1 MGFHYHGNHNVFL
14 VVPVAVPEEPVMLQ
28 PKKPAK
34 RAAHRAISADQAM
47 LAANKYLLFHY
58 PTMFTGAL
66 PRRLKLPT
74 YDVWVVPIVLTH
86 PDRGIVGEAGLVAV
100 DAHSGQVVGS
110 TPRAEVVAA
119 GKRLREAKHYDLET
133 ASLPPRTV

>member
-1 MGFHYHGNHNVFL
+1 M
-14 VVPVAVPEEPVMLQ
+14 PQ
-28 PKKPAK
+28 PKKSAK
-34 RAAHRAISADQAM
+34 RPAHRAISAGQAM

-74 YDVWVVPIVLTH
+74 YDVWIVPIVLTH
-86 PDRGIVGEAGLVAV
+86 PDRGIIGEAGLVAV

-119 GKRLREAKHYDLET
+119 GKRLREAKHDALET
-133 ASLPPRTV
+133 AVLPTRTV